1 MKRSLF
7 SPIED
12 VRQQVLLLPRCADS
26 EDLSAVP
33 AVTRHRWTVQYA
45 HSQLDQQDKH
55 QRCIRRKGR
64 KTKEANTHT
73 QKTVLSMGLKCGSD
87 GAWYYSWSPG
97 KDELERFEALFCGVL
112 WFNMVDRQFCS
123 SPTVRLRDSCKTSFR
138 DNLQKAVI
146 SLDLV
151 IKTEIIA

>member
-97 KDELERFEALFCGVL
+97 KVKVSGPAVSLSLGSINAEGGDGVGK
-112 WFNMVDRQFCS
+112 RGGGGGGGG
-123 SPTVRLRDSCKTSFR
+123 KG
-138 DNLQKAVI
+138 
-146 SLDLV
+146 
-151 IKTEIIA
+151 